1 VSKKCKEIYF
11 EKLVSRVATANSELL
26 FVKDYVTAVRKLIE
40 ITQDICK
47 PRTSNSITVRVKS
60 KGLYGYYNSK
70 LLVTLDVEKS
80 QLNSQY
86 LIVFKS
92 ISKL

>member
-11 EKLVSRVATANSELL
+11 EKLVSLVDSANSELL
-26 FVKDYVTAVRKLIE
+26 FVKDYANAVRLLYE
-40 ITQDICK
+40 LTRDICK
-47 PRTSNSITVRVKS
+47 LRDSNSITVRVRS
-60 KGLYGYYNSK
+60 LYHRCK
-70 LLVTLDVEKS
+70 LLVTLDIEKS